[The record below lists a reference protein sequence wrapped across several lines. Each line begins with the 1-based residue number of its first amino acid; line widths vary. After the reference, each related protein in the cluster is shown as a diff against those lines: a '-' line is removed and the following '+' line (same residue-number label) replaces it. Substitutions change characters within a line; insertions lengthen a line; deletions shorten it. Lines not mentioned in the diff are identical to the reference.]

1 MEDPVEKIQSEQ
13 EKVRAELEEKQRKE
27 EDEKAEKKNKE
38 ENILSV
44 PDDES
49 KARYLFDI
57 ILNQQ
62 FNGNNI
68 VEYIGNSNTAGPA
81 INTYYNTKEFLNSG
95 GFENVFITVNG
106 YLF

>member
-1 MEDPVEKIQSEQ
+1 MN
-13 EKVRAELEEKQRKE
+13 AELENFENLFNSINDFKL
-27 EDEKAEKKNKE
+27 KKNKE